1 MEKFLYL
8 THPAR
13 VIITG
18 PSEDGNSCFLTKL
31 SFNIINDF
39 GKLFFYSLSLPQDL
53 YHKSIKCFCNYMPI
67 NTIQHILHEKD
78 LEFNIEEIFKDEF
91 FEKSETEIETFE

>member
-1 MEKFLYL
+1 MQKFLYQ
-8 THPAR
+8 THRAR

-31 SFNIINDF
+31 ILNIINDF
-39 GKLFFYSLSLPQDL
+39 AKLYFYSLSLPQDL
-53 YHKSIKCFCNYMPI
+53 YHKSINCFCNNMPI
-67 NTIQHILHEKD
+67 NTIQHILNEKD
-78 LEFNIEEIFKDEF
+78 LEFFIKEIFKDEI